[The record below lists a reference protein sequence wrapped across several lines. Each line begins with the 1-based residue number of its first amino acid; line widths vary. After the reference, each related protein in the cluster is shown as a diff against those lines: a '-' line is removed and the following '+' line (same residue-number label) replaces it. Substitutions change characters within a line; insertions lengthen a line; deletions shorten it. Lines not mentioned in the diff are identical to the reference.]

1 MTGALVSCWEMGEK
15 RTPHHMG
22 VVESSMAQKPMSA
35 ESRSLFRNFI
45 ENTVQTG
52 ISVSSMD
59 GVLAFYTNF
68 LKKMRRNKRW
78 SKSFSFCFFFKKK
91 KRTHHWISSRA
102 AGLHR
107 NTA

>member
-1 MTGALVSCWEMGEK
+1 
-15 RTPHHMG
+15 MG

-35 ESRSLFRNFI
+35 ERRSLFRNFI

-68 LKKMRRNKRW
+68 LKKM
-78 SKSFSFCFFFKKK
+78 
-91 KRTHHWISSRA
+91 
-102 AGLHR
+102 
-107 NTA
+107 